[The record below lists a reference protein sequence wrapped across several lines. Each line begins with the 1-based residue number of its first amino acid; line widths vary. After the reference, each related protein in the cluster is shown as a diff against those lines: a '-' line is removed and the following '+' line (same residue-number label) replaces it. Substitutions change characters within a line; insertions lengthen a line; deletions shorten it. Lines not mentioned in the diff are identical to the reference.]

1 MRVELPPGN
10 STEQEYLLKADDN
23 TKRKEND
30 HSSESFG
37 NNLTNNYQLSEVR
50 EVQTYKPAKSCK
62 TKSNRNLSETKDEER
77 KKNSFKFRIKKW
89 PNE

>member
-10 STEQEYLLKADDN
+10 STEQEYLSKAEDN

-37 NNLTNNYQLSEVR
+37 NNLT
-50 EVQTYKPAKSCK
+50 K
-62 TKSNRNLSETKDEER
+62 
-77 KKNSFKFRIKKW
+77 RI
-89 PNE
+89 